1 MTATASESSSPPA
14 SSGDGMR
21 PVYWVIAV
29 VVLLAAIIGLFAYNA
44 NEQTE
49 AAEQKAVELTQAF
62 EQAGLTVPADTE
74 RIARSLGTDGGA
86 VCENPATAL
95 GKATLADA
103 MTNGGSF
110 VGRRAVI
117 VDPRLL
123 KGEALILQ
131 VYCPDKLQPYQ
142 AYIDSLKTDTTLGD

>member
-1 MTATASESSSPPA
+1 MTATAPEPTSAPA
-14 SSGDGMR
+14 SGDGMR

-29 VVLLAAIIGLFAYNA
+29 VVLLAAIIGLFAYGA
-44 NEQTE
+44 NQQS
-49 AAEQKAVELTQAF
+49 AAADEKAAELTQAY
-62 EQAGLTVPADTE
+62 EQAGLTAPADTE

-86 VCENPATAL
+86 VCENPASAL

-103 MTNGGSF
+103 MTIGGSF

-117 VDPRLL
+117 VDPRIL

-131 VYCPDKLQPYQ
+131 VYCPDKLQAYQ
-142 AYIDSLKTDTTLGD
+142 AHIDALKTDTTLKN